1 MRIAKNILDGV
12 AGVEW
17 FPIIAML
24 IFLIFFIGMVIW
36 VIRLK
41 SDDVKANSHL
51 PFDDEEDEST
61 GDLEKNHQD

>member
-24 IFLIFFIGMVIW
+24 IFLIFFIGMIIW
-36 VIRLK
+36 VVRLK
-41 SDDVKANSHL
+41 SDDVKSNSHL
-51 PFDDEEDEST
+51 PFNDEEDEST